1 MSSEIKFSES
11 EFSAADVVSK
21 FFTNLE
27 ADQLENGNKILKYW
41 RIVVESIYGNGKKL
55 AAHSKVV
62 DLKNGILLIE
72 TDHPGWSQLLHT
84 SQNYILKGL
93 KRYIPNV
100 EIRSLAFR
108 LRGSSASLTKVDESS
123 VQENERNKL
132 QKKFDEEDRY
142 LEEFEKK
149 RQNSVSADENQDS
162 KVDLPDNLKNLF
174 ARFKDD
180 MLTKNK

>member
-1 MSSEIKFSES
+1 MSSETKSVEN

-27 ADQLENGNKILKYW
+27 ANQIENGNKILKYW

-62 DLKNGILLIE
+62 DFKNGILLIE
-72 TDHPGWSQLLHT
+72 TDHPGWTQLLHT

-93 KRYIPNV
+93 KKYIP
-100 EIRSLAFR
+100 EIDVRSLAFR
-108 LRGSSASLTKVDESS
+108 LRGTSASLTKVDENV
-123 VQENERNKL
+123 VQENERKKL
-132 QKKFDEEDRY
+132 EKKFDEEDRF
-142 LEEFEKK
+142 LEEFEKN
-149 RQNSVSADENQDS
+149 RQKLGKSEQESDS
-162 KVDLPDNLKNLF
+162 KGELPENLKNLF